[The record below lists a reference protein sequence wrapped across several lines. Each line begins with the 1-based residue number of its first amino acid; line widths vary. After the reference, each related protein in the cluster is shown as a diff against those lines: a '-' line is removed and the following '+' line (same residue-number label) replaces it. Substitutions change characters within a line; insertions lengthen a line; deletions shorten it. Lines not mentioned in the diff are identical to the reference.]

1 MDITKIEE
9 FLREYGSRLR
19 LIFWLATLFGVLL
32 FWPIEVSEGVEP
44 EVIIKTQI
52 VYVYKESD
60 LPEELKPE
68 VVEEVEEI
76 IEEPEYI
83 PVLVAPRYGFT
94 DNDIYLMTVLLC
106 GSAKT
111 DGDGEYDIDFYNKD
125 NHEQISLVLSVVMN
139 RVMSSRFPNT
149 VTEVIWQKGQFSPMP
164 RWKAGL
170 PTVSDSSYAIVQT
183 WCEAYDNYD
192 SSVMYIPESHLF
204 FSGNGVI
211 NKSRER

>member
-1 MDITKIEE
+1 MNMQKIEG
-9 FLREYGSRLR
+9 FLGEYGSRLR

-32 FWPIEVSEGVEP
+32 FWPIETSESVEP

-52 VYVYKESD
+52 VYLYKESD
-60 LPEELKPE
+60 LPEELKT
-68 VVEEVEEI
+68 EE
-76 IEEPEYI
+76 IEEPEYTPI
-83 PVLVAPRYGFT
+83 LVAPRYGFT

-125 NHEQISLVLSVVMN
+125 NHEQVSLVLSVVMN